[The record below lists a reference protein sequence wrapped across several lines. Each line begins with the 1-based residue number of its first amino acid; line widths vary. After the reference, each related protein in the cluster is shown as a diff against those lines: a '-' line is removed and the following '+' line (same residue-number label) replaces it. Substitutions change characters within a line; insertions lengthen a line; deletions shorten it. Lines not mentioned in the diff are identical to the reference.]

1 MVRLRAACHALPRV
15 ARWAGAV
22 GRVASSNDRALFGRG
37 LSLTRPVILCALRA
51 SLREHVRDFIPSGA
65 YVRALVY
72 DSHVPRW
79 ACFPEA
85 AVGEPQRAVV
95 AFVSRPLRPL

>member
-1 MVRLRAACHALPRV
+1 MRGVPRRYSTQGEPRV
-15 ARWAGAV
+15 A
-22 GRVASSNDRALFGRG
+22 GRARALSAACVASSNDRALFGRG

-72 DSHVPRW
+72 V
-79 ACFPEA
+79 
-85 AVGEPQRAVV
+85 
-95 AFVSRPLRPL
+95 